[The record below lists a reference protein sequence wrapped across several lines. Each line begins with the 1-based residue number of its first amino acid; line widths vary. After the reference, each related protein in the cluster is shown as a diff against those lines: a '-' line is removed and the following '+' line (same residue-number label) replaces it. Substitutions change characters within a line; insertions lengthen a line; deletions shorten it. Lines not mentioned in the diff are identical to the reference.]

1 VNLTLCRDDAVY
13 PAGGVLNLRWR
24 ISRIEPA
31 LISGV
36 ELSVLWR
43 TEGKGDE
50 DLSVHDFRRIGRELL
65 TEIDIGEDQVFACRL
80 PASPLSYHGKLIRLC
95 WCVRQRV
102 FIDGRRDL
110 LTEVPFH
117 LVSPTNVNEHAST
130 EQSDSETSRH
140 SRSWLPLKRGS

>member
-13 PAGGVLNLRWR
+13 PAGGVLNLKWR
-24 ISRIEPA
+24 ISRIDPA

-50 DLSVHDFRRIGRELL
+50 DLSVHEFRRIGRELL
-65 TEIDIGEDQVFACRL
+65 AETDVSEDQMFACRL
-80 PASPLSYHGKLIRLC
+80 PASPLSYHGTLIRLC

-117 LVSPTNVNEHAST
+117 LVSSVDWDDHSPAGDANNEAN
-130 EQSDSETSRH
+130 R
-140 SRSWLPLKRGS
+140 SRSWLPLKRRS